1 MKRRIKQ
8 QTKEGTVTVV
18 TTAAVR
24 PPVDAVSRRAREI
37 WMARGQP
44 QGCDEEIWL
53 TAERQIAEEMS
64 RGLPPLEERGLE
76 VPAEEVENLEPRVN
90 EAISNPTPRDR
101 HASSTSLP

>member
-1 MKRRIKQ
+1 MKRRNKQ
-8 QTKEGTVTVV
+8 QTKDGTVTVV
-18 TTAAVR
+18 TAAAVR

-53 TAERQIAEEMS
+53 TAEREIAEEMS

-76 VPAEEVENLEPRVN
+76 VPADEVENLARVD
-90 EAISNPTPRDR
+90 ETIAHHTPRDR
-101 HASSTSLP
+101 HASPTSLP